1 MNFPYKTV
9 SVESFAAF
17 VKDVKTHC
25 TEDTV
30 LFRGQNSDKPLI
42 PKVGRIKYRN
52 GNILHNERVLFREFK
67 RLSVPYI
74 TVVPKNPWEWLTLAQ
89 HHGLPTRLLDW
100 TINPLAALWFAV
112 EKPSNN
118 LNNKETRGVVWMFSP
133 NDNEIIN
140 LDIIESSKRPDP
152 FSIPRTQLFQPSV
165 VSNRVTTQLGWFSVH
180 RLDATNNKFIS
191 FETNKNYKNRLVKFV
206 IEPKYFSDLRSDL
219 DRFGVN
225 KASLFPDLDA
235 LSSHIT
241 WLHTLLEDE

>member
-1 MNFPYKTV
+1 
-9 SVESFAAF
+9 
-17 VKDVKTHC
+17 
-25 TEDTV
+25 
-30 LFRGQNSDKPLI
+30 
-42 PKVGRIKYRN
+42 
-52 GNILHNERVLFREFK
+52 
-67 RLSVPYI
+67 
-74 TVVPKNPWEWLTLAQ
+74 
-89 HHGLPTRLLDW
+89 
-100 TINPLAALWFAV
+100 
-112 EKPSNN
+112 
-118 LNNKETRGVVWMFSP
+118 MFSP